1 MENLQEI
8 FKAEANDLIE
18 DLEKSLFS
26 LEQNPEDKTLKE
38 RVFRVMHTFKGNCN
52 MFGFETMGDFTH
64 SLETIYDLI
73 REGKLQ
79 LSKEILNITL
89 LAVDHIRSVLEDGK
103 LEIEENRKNHEKLV
117 AGIDKII
124 NENVDQVVT
133 VAKEEHP
140 EEIGEEETLS
150 TYYILFRPKDYI
162 LKDGTNPMYLLDEL
176 AAMGKSKVTIHLHDI
191 PRMDKIDPETCYVFW
206 DIYLTTKEPFTAIE
220 DVFIF
225 VLNDCQLEVHK
236 IADENLLENN
246 DFVEKIDKELS
257 FKEYIDVKELQS
269 FVNNLYQRNQEEKGK
284 NEELKNTS
292 TPANTGKKENTVSSI
307 RVSSEKLDDL
317 MNLVSELVTT
327 QASLSLFAEQSNLP
341 ELMAIAENM
350 EKISRRLRDNTFSI
364 CLIPIENMLTR
375 FQRLVRDLSQELGKK
390 IELKTEGTD
399 TELDKS
405 IIESLADPILHILR
419 NSIDHGI
426 EDVETRKKQGKN
438 EKGTIL
444 FKAYYSGTHVII
456 EIKDD
461 GKGVDPENI
470 RAKAISKGLIDE
482 NAQLSEKE
490 ILDLLFLP
498 GFSTAQQVTE
508 VSGRGVGMDVVMRKI
523 SEIRGEVSLKSKK
536 NEGTSTIIKLPLTL
550 SIIDGLLVKIKETYF
565 VIPLAA
571 VGKCYE
577 ISRQK
582 VTDTFN
588 NLVVLDG
595 RQVPFL
601 NLHEE
606 FILQEEIP
614 DQLQMV
620 VVNYDDNEVGLTVDE
635 IIGEYQ
641 AVLKPLG
648 KLYKE
653 IDIISGATILGDGT
667 IALVLD
673 TNKIIKNFSEK
684 MYKMEEI
691 K

>member
-1 MENLQEI
+1 
-8 FKAEANDLIE
+8 AA
-18 DLEKSLFS
+18 
-26 LEQNPEDKTLKE
+26 
-38 RVFRVMHTFKGNCN
+38 V
-52 MFGFETMGDFTH
+52 
-64 SLETIYDLI
+64 ETII
-73 REGKLQ
+73 GNNQEHSSQ
-79 LSKEILNITL
+79 
-89 LAVDHIRSVLEDGK
+89 AHQSVT
-103 LEIEENRKNHEKLV
+103 IEEE
-117 AGIDKII
+117 
-124 NENVDQVVT
+124 Q
-133 VAKEEHP
+133 AKMA
-140 EEIGEEETLS
+140 
-150 TYYILFRPKDYI
+150 TYYILFRPNEYI
-162 LKDGTNPMYLLDEL
+162 LMDGTNPLYLLDEL
-176 AAMGKSKVTIHLHDI
+176 STLGISKVTAHLHNI
-191 PRMDKIDPETCYVFW
+191 PKLDEINSECCYVFW
-206 DIYLTTKEPFTAIE
+206 DIYLATNVPVSTIE
-220 DVFIF
+220 EVFIF

-236 IADENLLENN
+236 VADENLLEN
-246 DFVEKIDKELS
+246 DAFIEKIDKELS
-257 FKEYIDVKELQS
+257 FKEVINIDELQA
-269 FVNNLYQRNQEEKGK
+269 FAGKLFQGKHNKPVEKV
-284 NEELKNTS
+284 TS
-292 TPANTGKKENTVSSI
+292 SAGTFKKENVVSSI
-307 RVSSEKLDDL
+307 RVSSDKLDDL

-327 QASLSLFAEQSNLP
+327 QASLSLFAEQSNIP

-426 EDVETRKKQGKN
+426 EDSATRKKLGKS
-438 EKGTIL
+438 ETGTIL

-456 EIKDD
+456 EINDD
-461 GKGVDPENI
+461 GKGIDPEKI
-470 RAKAISKGLIDE
+470 RAKAIDKGLITAE
-482 NAQLSEKE
+482 AQLSEKE
-490 ILDLLFLP
+490 IFDLVFLP

-523 SEIRGEVSLKSKK
+523 NEIRGEVSLKTKP

-550 SIIDGLLVKIKETYF
+550 SIIDGLLVKIKDTFF
-565 VIPLAA
+565 VISLAS
-571 VGKCYE
+571 VSKVHE
-577 ISRQK
+577 VNSQK
-582 VTDTFN
+582 IVNTFN

-595 RQVPFL
+595 KQVPFL

-606 FILQEEIP
+606 FKVSEDLQ
-614 DQLQMV
+614 DTLQMV

-635 IIGEYQ
+635 VIGEYQ

-648 KLYKE
+648 KLYKD

-684 MYKMEEI
+684 TYKMEEI
-691 K
+691 R

>member
-1 MENLQEI
+1 MDNLQEI
-8 FKAEANDLIE
+8 FKAEANELIE

-26 LEQNPEDKTLKE
+26 LENEPNNKSLIE

-52 MFGFETMGDFTH
+52 MFGFESLGDFTH

-73 REGKLQ
+73 REDKL
-79 LSKEILNITL
+79 KIDRDILNVTL
-89 LAVDHIRSVLEDGK
+89 QSIDHIRNVLDDEKLTLPANKKNHQRLVTAIEKLIAEDDQSGNSEK
-103 LEIEENRKNHEKLV
+103 GEADQQENR
-117 AGIDKII
+117 
-124 NENVDQVVT
+124 Q
-133 VAKEEHP
+133 
-140 EEIGEEETLS
+140 LS
-150 TYYILFRPKDYI
+150 PATYFISFRPFEYI
-162 LKDGTNPMYLLDEL
+162 LKDGTNPLYLLDEL
-176 AAMGKSKVTIHLHDI
+176 ATLGTIKVITHLHNI
-191 PRMDKIDPETCYVFW
+191 PRLDEIAPENCYVFW
-206 DIYLTTKEPFTAIE
+206 DIYLSTDVPLSTIE

-225 VLNDCQLEVHK
+225 VYNDCNLEIHK
-236 IADENLLENN
+236 VADEDLLEN
-246 DFVEKIDKELS
+246 DAFIEKINKELAY
-257 FKEYIDVKELQS
+257 KQDIDV
-269 FVNNLYQRNQEEKGK
+269 
-284 NEELKNTS
+284 EELKEF
-292 TPANTGKKENTVSSI
+292 ANNINKVLQDSSEDEVAEAIVSSVKKETTVSSI

-317 MNLVSELVTT
+317 MNMVSELVTT

-341 ELMAIAENM
+341 ELAAIAENM

-426 EDVETRKKQGKN
+426 EDQQTRKKSGKS
-438 EKGTIL
+438 EQGTIL

-461 GKGVDPENI
+461 GKGIDPEKI
-470 RAKAISKGLIDE
+470 KAKAIDKGLIDPS
-482 NAQLSEKE
+482 AQLSEKE
-490 ILDLLFLP
+490 IFDLIFLP

-523 SEIRGEVSLKSKK
+523 SEIRGEVSLESKL
-536 NEGTSTIIKLPLTL
+536 NEGTTTIIKLPLTL

-565 VIPLAA
+565 VIPLAS
-571 VGKCYE
+571 VGKVYDVKTE
-577 ISRQK
+577 KI
-582 VTDTFN
+582 TNTFN

-601 NLHEE
+601 NLHQE
-606 FILQEEIP
+606 FNMQENLQEL
-614 DQLQMV
+614 LQMV
-620 VVNYDDNEVGLTVDE
+620 VVYYDDNEVGLTVDE

-648 KLYKE
+648 KLYKD

-673 TNKIIKNFSEK
+673 TNKIIKNFSDK
-684 MYKMEEI
+684 TYKMEEI

>member
-1 MENLQEI
+1 MDNLQEI

-26 LEQNPEDKTLKE
+26 LEQNPEDKSLVE

-73 REGKLQ
+73 REGKLK
-79 LSKEILNITL
+79 LSKNILNVTL
-89 LAVDHIRSVLEDGK
+89 QSVDHIRNVLDDDK
-103 LEIEENRKNHEKLV
+103 LALASNQKNHKRLM
-117 AGIDKII
+117 GDINKII
-124 NENVDQVVT
+124 G
-133 VAKEEHP
+133 
-140 EEIGEEETLS
+140 GEQDNKPQKDSKTEWTGTEDTKMS
-150 TYYILFRPKDYI
+150 TYYILFRPNDYI
-162 LKDGTNPMYLLDEL
+162 LKDGTNPLYLLDEL
-176 AAMGKSKVTIHLHDI
+176 ATLGNTKVTTHLHDI
-191 PRMDKIDPETCYVFW
+191 PRLDEIDAENCYVFW
-206 DIYLTTKEPFTAIE
+206 DIYLATEAPVSTIE

-225 VLNDCQLEVHK
+225 VLNDCQLEIHQV
-236 IADENLLENN
+236 AEENLLKS
-246 DFVEKIDKELS
+246 DAFIEKINKELS
-257 FKEYIDVKELQS
+257 FKEDINVEELKE
-269 FVNNLYQRNQEEKGK
+269 FANNLYQILQDNPAEQESKAA
-284 NEELKNTS
+284 
-292 TPANTGKKENTVSSI
+292 PASNVKKETAVSSI

-327 QASLSLFAEQSNLP
+327 QASLSLFAEQSNIP
-341 ELMAIAENM
+341 DLMAIAENM

-426 EDVETRKKQGKN
+426 EDLANRKKMGKS
-438 EKGTIL
+438 ETGTIL

-461 GKGVDPENI
+461 GKGIDPEKI
-470 RAKAISKGLIDE
+470 KAKAIDKGLISPE
-482 NAQLSEKE
+482 VQLNEKE
-490 ILDLLFLP
+490 IFDLLFLP
-498 GFSTAQQVTE
+498 GFSTAKQVTE

-523 SEIRGEVSLKSKK
+523 NEIRGEVSIESKS
-536 NEGTSTIIKLPLTL
+536 NEGTATIIKLPLTL
-550 SIIDGLLVKIKETYF
+550 SIIDGLLVKIKETFF
-565 VIPLAA
+565 VIPLAS
-571 VGKCYE
+571 VGKVYE
-577 ISRQK
+577 VNSNK
-582 VTDTFN
+582 VVDSFN

-595 RQVPFL
+595 KQVPFL

-606 FILQEEIP
+606 FNMNDNLQ
-614 DQLQMV
+614 DLLQMV
-620 VVNYDDNEVGLTVDE
+620 VVNYDENEVGLTVDE
-635 IIGEYQ
+635 IVGEYQ

-648 KLYKE
+648 KLYKDIE
-653 IDIISGATILGDGT
+653 IISGATILGDGT

-673 TNKIIKNFSEK
+673 TNKIIKNFSDK
-684 MYKMEEI
+684 MYKLEEI

>member
-1 MENLQEI
+1 MDNLQEI

-18 DLEKSLFS
+18 DLEKSLFN
-26 LEQNPEDKTLKE
+26 LEQNPDDKTLIE

-52 MFGFETMGDFTH
+52 MFGFEIMGDFTH

-73 REGKLQ
+73 REGKLK
-79 LSKEILNITL
+79 LSEEILNVTL
-89 LAVDHIRSVLEDGK
+89 QSVDHIRNVLEDDK
-103 LEIEENRKNHEKLV
+103 LTQPANKKNHQRLV
-117 AGIDKII
+117 ADIEKVIGGEQEPESKI
-124 NENVDQVVT
+124 NKPDEVEP
-133 VAKEEHP
+133 AEEHQVA
-140 EEIGEEETLS
+140 
-150 TYYILFRPKDYI
+150 TYYILFRPNEYI
-162 LKDGTNPMYLLDEL
+162 LKDGTNPLYLLDEL
-176 AAMGKSKVTIHLHDI
+176 SSLGKTKVTAHLHDI
-191 PRMDKIDPETCYVFW
+191 PRMDEIDPEECYIFW
-206 DIYLTTKEPFTAIE
+206 DIYLATDASANTIE

-236 IADENLLENN
+236 VAEENLLEN
-246 DFVEKIDKELS
+246 DAFLEKYNKELS
-257 FKEYIDVKELQS
+257 FKEDINVEELKE
-269 FVNNLYQRNQEEKGK
+269 FANNLYQILQDR
-284 NEELKNTS
+284 
-292 TPANTGKKENTVSSI
+292 PANLEKVAVSGAGSKKEANVSSI

-327 QASLSLFAEQSNLP
+327 QASLTLFAEQSNIP
-341 ELMAIAENM
+341 DLMAIAENM

-426 EDVETRKKQGKN
+426 EDLATRKKMGKS
-438 EKGTIL
+438 ETGTIL

-461 GKGVDPENI
+461 GKGIDPEKI
-470 RAKAISKGLIDE
+470 KAKAIDKGLVAAD
-482 NAQLSEKE
+482 AQLSEKE
-490 ILDLLFLP
+490 IFDLLFLP
-498 GFSTAQQVTE
+498 GFSTAQKVTE

-523 SEIRGEVSLKSKK
+523 SEIRGEVSLESKP

-550 SIIDGLLVKIKETYF
+550 SIIDGLLVKIKDTFF
-565 VIPLAA
+565 VIPLAS
-571 VGKCYE
+571 VGKVYE
-577 ISRQK
+577 VNANK
-582 VTDTFN
+582 VVDTFN

-595 RQVPFL
+595 KQVPFL

-606 FILQEEIP
+606 FKMNDNLQ
-614 DQLQMV
+614 QLLQMV

-635 IIGEYQ
+635 IVGEYQ

-648 KLYKE
+648 KLYKD

-684 MYKMEEI
+684 MYKLEEI